1 MLVIFNQFGCPVPV
15 TALIRSLNRVAAA
28 TRAGFAGLDRASA
41 ACFAFRFTAA
51 HGSTRQ
57 PTLGLPFCLLAVS
70 VGLSLADPAPA
81 SAQDRPPSKS
91 GPKLNPAKASSTPP
105 GIDQVKAA
113 PDDSELLK
121 RFVDDRS
128 RAAIGLLPQD
138 PNGAERQ
145 LAELRD
151 LLKGLKPTTLA
162 GKRQLAE
169 SFAVINAYGKRVELA
184 RVELSKLRDELAA
197 KPNQADLIH
206 RYFDK
211 LAMEVYALVRTDPV
225 AARKLLDESIA
236 FTRGLRKEL
245 TDNAAKRQFDQSVRR
260 LDSLESAVGSSQ
272 RLAELLGKPA
282 APLAVESWAHGEP
295 LAPDG
300 LKGKVVLLDFWAV
313 WCSPCVASLPKLDE
327 WQRKWAAKGLVTIG
341 LTQYYNFT
349 WDPRAKRPVR
359 SDGKVAPEAEREML
373 SRFAQQHGVRHRIAL
388 EDKDAKLSKHYRVA
402 GIPHTVIIDQM
413 GTVRLVRVGSGLK
426 NARDIE
432 TLLTELLG
440 PGESSNPRSPPA
452 PPDKNSQSPPQP
464 AKSSTQPAKSSDQPA
479 KSLTD
484 DACPKKDGREGD
496 KAGKQE
502 GKSDG

>member
-1 MLVIFNQFGCPVPV
+1 MLVIFNPFGCTVPV
-15 TALIRSLNRVAAA
+15 TALIRSLNRVVSAIDAGFGGIGRAAA
-28 TRAGFAGLDRASA
+28 AFLASGV
-41 ACFAFRFTAA
+41 TAICRCA
-51 HGSTRQ
+51 LRTA
-57 PTLGLPFCLLAVS
+57 LGMLLSLLAVS
-70 VGLSLADPAPA
+70 VGISLAGPAPA
-81 SAQDRPPSKS
+81 SEQDRPPSKS

-105 GIDQVKAA
+105 GIDQVRAA
-113 PDDSELLK
+113 PDDCELLK

-282 APLAVESWAHGEP
+282 APLVVESWAHGEP
-295 LAPDG
+295 LAADG

-452 PPDKNSQSPPQP
+452 PPAKSNPPQP
-464 AKSSTQPAKSSDQPA
+464 LPAKSPPLPTKSSDQPA

-496 KAGKQE
+496 KVGKQE
-502 GKSDG
+502 GKNDG